1 VTATLRETRLREN
14 VWVWTLG
21 GDRIETSYG
30 ANCTAVI
37 GGESVLLVDPLIAP
51 ALARLVETAVQE
63 KTSLPVRHVV
73 VTHHHTDHALGSG
86 WFSGRGAT
94 VVAHRACRDAMAV
107 EHPGL
112 VEARRKVPQL
122 AELFR
127 DAEPRLPDLVFD
139 DAVSIDL
146 GGAQA
151 HVFHPGRGHTAGDL
165 VVHLEKE
172 SVAIC
177 GDLVSAG
184 YHVNYE
190 DAAVEGLENGLRRLR
205 GLGVRTYVPGHGA
218 AGGAEILDD
227 QLRYH
232 SAVGAASSADELR
245 SRFPDYL
252 LADVL
257 SQSIRAWRRS
267 PIR

>member
-1 VTATLRETRLREN
+1 VSPSLLEAQLREN

-86 WFSGRGAT
+86 WFSGRGAA
-94 VVAHRACRDAMAV
+94 VVAHRACRGAMAA

-112 VEARRKVPQL
+112 IEARRKVPQL

-127 DAEPRLPDLVFD
+127 DAEPRLPDLAFD

-190 DAAVEGLENGLRRLR
+190 DATVEALEDGLRRLR
-205 GLGVRTYVPGHGA
+205 GLGVRTYVPGHGT

-232 SAVGAASSADELR
+232 AAVGAASSADVLR

-252 LADVL
+252 LPEVL
-257 SQSIRAWRRS
+257 SQSIRAWRRG

>member
-1 VTATLRETRLREN
+1 MTATLRETRLREN

-21 GDRIETSYG
+21 EDRIETSYG

-51 ALARLVETAVQE
+51 ALARMVETAVQE

-94 VVAHRACRDAMAV
+94 VVAHRACRDAMAA

-112 VEARRKVPQL
+112 IEARRQVPRL

-127 DAEPRLPDLVFD
+127 DAEPRLPDIVFD
-139 DAVSIDL
+139 HAVSIDL

-165 VVHLEKE
+165 VVHLERE

-184 YHVNYE
+184 YHVNYV
-190 DAAVEGLENGLRRLR
+190 DAAVEALENGLRRLR

-218 AGGAEILDD
+218 ACGAEILDT

-232 SAVGAASSADELR
+232 AAAGAASSADELR

-252 LADVL
+252 LPEVL